1 MLRDGEFQ
9 ASKALVI
16 GGDQNG
22 ILAADWLT
30 ERGAEV
36 WVAEAHDHFAGKLAG
51 HDRWYLLN
59 RLAAKPVHRLKNV
72 RKIEVGGN
80 DDVWLVTDKDT
91 QMLAGID
98 TIVFASDRR
107 AERGLAEVAE
117 ELGLDTIVVGDANDA
132 TSEHAS
138 TILATIQQSYDVA
151 RRI

>member
-1 MLRDGEFQ
+1 
-9 ASKALVI
+9 VI